1 MMLFFILRS
10 PADCWASRKQ
20 IKDFGL
26 AALRG
31 LEAHLLRVLVLL
43 NTFAQA
49 LCCRKHDFVS
59 VFKHSRSFRL
69 AVSLHAR
76 SGTGTLKLT
85 VTYWHML
92 SHSSRKPLMSL
103 FAHLCVYLFITFQN
117 TYLQVG
123 LGQWSPWW
131 VILLFTILK
140 NFEKNKLIS
149 RFYMRDLPSTSNPE
163 QGLRLLIK
171 DFILFSKNV
180 VMLRRAHLLNS
191 CLWSCGVLC
200 GYPRRVEFRASF
212 TIRSDLQQ

>member
-1 MMLFFILRS
+1 MMLFFFLFFLRS

-69 AVSLHAR
+69 DVSLHAR
-76 SGTGTLKLT
+76 SETVTLKLA
-85 VTYWHML
+85 VTHWYML
-92 SHSSRKPLMSL
+92 IHDSRMSLMSS
-103 FAHLCVYLFITFQN
+103 FAHLFIVFSFQN

-123 LGQWSPWW
+123 LGQRSPWW
-131 VILLFTILK
+131 VILLFAIY
-140 NFEKNKLIS
+140 FEKLADVKGFELTCA
-149 RFYMRDLPSTSNPE
+149 LPT
-163 QGLRLLIK
+163 RLEI
-171 DFILFSKNV
+171 
-180 VMLRRAHLLNS
+180 A
-191 CLWSCGVLC
+191 
-200 GYPRRVEFRASF
+200 
-212 TIRSDLQQ
+212 